1 MKTGIKTLQIYSTYL
16 TASKCNITEQD
27 HFDVDP
33 VLDPNVQ
40 ENCIDITDK
49 IFFTL
54 LQTSKITPKI
64 YLLLKITF
72 YY

>member
-16 TASKCNITEQD
+16 AASKCNITEQD

-40 ENCIDITDK
+40 ENCRDITDNK
-49 IFFTL
+49 FFYFASNL
-54 LQTSKITPKI
+54 KFTPTI
-64 YLLLKITF
+64 NLLLKITF